1 VIPIRTAD
9 RRVVPFEDALKW
21 DRRRNSWKG
30 DEAGRRLQMLPFLAF
45 ILRKF
50 WSEVGEK
57 SFED

>member
-1 VIPIRTAD
+1 
-9 RRVVPFEDALKW
+9 VVPFEDALKGEH
-21 DRRRNSWKG
+21 RRNSWKG